1 MSWQSSIHGKLLL
14 MVLSTTAAALFITA
28 AAMAAYDLY
37 TFRQSAIA
45 DLTAQA
51 DILGL
56 AAAPALDFEDP
67 KAAQDY
73 LELLQAKPNIVGA
86 AIYTANGGLFAVYRA
101 EQHAKADFPKIPDV
115 EGYTIDGSEIELYK
129 RIVADQQILGVV
141 FIRAQ
146 YGTLGR
152 LLDFLVIAGAVMALS
167 LVVAL
172 LISRQLQKSV
182 TQPILQITS
191 VARNVMENR
200 DFSSRALK
208 TTNDEIGILVDAFNG
223 MLGEIASRTEVLEK
237 SNSDLEHEI
246 AERREI
252 EQALHDNRTRL
263 RALNSELEERVTART
278 AELETANKDLE
289 GFSYSV
295 SHDLRAPIRAIS
307 GFCGLLVRDHSGQ
320 LDEEAKRKLGII
332 RSESDRMG
340 RLIDDLLAFS
350 RLGRKSLRVV
360 DLDMTQMARS
370 AFERLSGT
378 MDDMKTE
385 FRLTSLPN
393 ARGDRNLF
401 EQVWINL
408 ISNALKFSSKKAS
421 PIIEVGGIIEENE
434 YLYFVRDNGAGFE
447 PRYKDRL
454 FGVFQRLHHESD
466 FPGTGV
472 GLALV
477 HKIVTRHGGRIWAN
491 GKLDHGATFHFT
503 IPKET

>member
-1 MSWQSSIHGKLLL
+1 
-14 MVLSTTAAALFITA
+14 
-28 AAMAAYDLY
+28 
-37 TFRQSAIA
+37 
-45 DLTAQA
+45 
-51 DILGL
+51 
-56 AAAPALDFEDP
+56 
-67 KAAQDY
+67 
-73 LELLQAKPNIVGA
+73 
-86 AIYTANGGLFAVYRA
+86 
-101 EQHAKADFPKIPDV
+101 
-115 EGYTIDGSEIELYK
+115 
-129 RIVADQQILGVV
+129 
-141 FIRAQ
+141 
-146 YGTLGR
+146 
-152 LLDFLVIAGAVMALS
+152 
-167 LVVAL
+167 
-172 LISRQLQKSV
+172 
-182 TQPILQITS
+182 
-191 VARNVMENR
+191 
-200 DFSSRALK
+200 
-208 TTNDEIGILVDAFNG
+208 
-223 MLGEIASRTEVLEK
+223 
-237 SNSDLEHEI
+237 
-246 AERREI
+246 
-252 EQALHDNRTRL
+252 
-263 RALNSELEERVTART
+263 
-278 AELETANKDLE
+278 
-289 GFSYSV
+289 
-295 SHDLRAPIRAIS
+295 
-307 GFCGLLVRDHSGQ
+307 
-320 LDEEAKRKLGII
+320 
-332 RSESDRMG
+332 MG

-401 EQVWINL
+401 EQVWVNL